1 MDDACTTSR
10 NRALIIEMKWG
21 LDKAIIKLTL
31 RLGTGLGIAKE
42 SHLKWGRL
50 ADPRGCVCIRWGRKK
65 KGFQNYT
72 G

>member
-21 LDKAIIKLTL
+21 LDKAIIRLTL

-50 ADPRGCVCIRWGRKK
+50 ADPRGCV
-65 KGFQNYT
+65 Y
-72 G
+72 